1 MLPADVRTFN
11 CGQQRPRGVPTT
23 LSNEGDLVMRNV
35 SRDRHIRAGL
45 ATAAAGLALTL
56 AACGG
61 TGSSAGGTTGTGAGN
76 GASAGASAG
85 SAAAS
90 GGTDPSAFTV
100 LSNAENTTV
109 PGELQKLAAGACS
122 AQNAALPLQVQTV
135 PQASLDQKLQL
146 LAGQGALPAM
156 FAAGNAP
163 ATLKTLA
170 KAGDIADFQAEL
182 TKLGVISDVEP
193 AAISTIQSLY
203 GGFYVLPDEFNI
215 EGIFYDKKIFAANGI
230 AVPQTWD
237 QLVAAAAK
245 LQGKGIQPFSA
256 SGQQGWPITRLVSG
270 YLYRSVGPDAL
281 SAVAGGSAKLTDPTY
296 VAAAQAI
303 ASLGAKG
310 YFGKGVGSIDYNTSV
325 NTFLTGK
332 AAMLY
337 MGSWVLSNIADPKA
351 DTVGAANIGFMPFPS
366 VTGGAG
372 NSDQYPANVGLPFT
386 FGSKTL
392 GPKTEAW
399 LKCIVTNYGSGVLKD
414 YGSFS
419 GFTQATPVTG
429 LTALQDQVQ
438 QIMAGSRQSVLW
450 FEALFSTKGTT
461 VSQQNAAPL
470 VNGAMSPSAFMSA
483 VQAANATA

>member
-1 MLPADVRTFN
+1 
-11 CGQQRPRGVPTT
+11 
-23 LSNEGDLVMRNV
+23 MRNV
-35 SRDRHIRAGL
+35 SRDRHIRVGL
-45 ATAAAGLALTL
+45 AAAAAGLALAL

-61 TGSSAGGTTGTGAGN
+61 TGGSSSSGAGGTGAGT
-76 GASAGASAG
+76 G
-85 SAAAS
+85 SAAAG
-90 GGTDPSAFTV
+90 GGTDASAFTV

-109 PGELQKLAAGACS
+109 SGELRKLAAGACS
-122 AQNAALPLQVQTV
+122 SENAALPLQVQTV

-163 ATLKTLA
+163 ATLKTLV
-170 KAGDIADFQAEL
+170 KAGDIVDFQAEL
-182 TKLGVISDVEP
+182 TKLGVINDVEP
-193 AAISTIQSLY
+193 AALSTIQSLY

-215 EGIFYDKKIFAANGI
+215 EGIFYNKKIFTDNAI
-230 AVPQTWD
+230 AVPRTWD

-245 LQGKGIQPFSA
+245 LQAKGIQPLSA

-281 SAVAGGSAKLTDPTY
+281 SAVASGSAKLTDASY
-296 VAAAQAI
+296 VAAAQAV

-337 MGSWVLSNIADPKA
+337 MGSWVLANISDPKA
-351 DTVGAANIGFMPFPS
+351 DTVGAANVGFMPFPA
-366 VTGGAG
+366 VAGGAG
-372 NSDQYPANVGLPFT
+372 SIDQYPANVGLPFT

-399 LKCIVTNYGSGVLKD
+399 LKCIVANYGSGVLKD
-414 YGSFS
+414 YGGFS
-419 GFTQATPVTG
+419 GFTQGTPVTG
-429 LTALQDQVQ
+429 LTPLQDQVQ
-438 QIMAGSRQSVLW
+438 QIMATSKQSVLW
-450 FEALFSTKGTT
+450 FEALFSTKATT
-461 VSQQNAAPL
+461 VSQTNAAPL
-470 VNGAMSPSAFMSA
+470 LSGSMSPSAFMSA
-483 VQAANATA
+483 VQAATASA